1 MERVA
6 IMMTTTDRMKKCL
19 HRRRPPPS
27 SARIGS
33 RSRIRSQAASAVR
46 GAFQLPFLPPP
57 PSPPSSR
64 GRGGG
69 GREEGRT
76 DGGTDE
82 RTGQV
87 NPHCE
92 QFLGGEGAAAA
103 ERRSIYT
110 AVEWLA
116 WMLHWTQAM
125 GGTISLTVRIVLGQ
139 LPTMFCHLGS
149 NC

>member
-1 MERVA
+1 MESYGVKYPVL
-6 IMMTTTDRMKKCL
+6 KKKVK
-19 HRRRPPPS
+19 RER
-27 SARIGS
+27 
-33 RSRIRSQAASAVR
+33 
-46 GAFQLPFLPPP
+46 
-57 PSPPSSR
+57 
-64 GRGGG
+64 G
-69 GREEGRT
+69 GREEGR
-76 DGGTDE
+76 TDE

-125 GGTISLTVRIVLGQ
+125 GGTISLTIRIVVGQ
-139 LPTMFCHLGS
+139 LPSMFSLIADFKFKFDHS
-149 NC
+149 ISIP